1 MENGGNG
8 VPSGR
13 ITRSLRMG
21 CEAENAA
28 HVEEFGRD
36 MVTANLSKNTITNY
50 PQIAN
55 QLGLGTVGGLR
66 AHTVRWL
73 HTIHT

>member
-13 ITRSLRMG
+13 ITRSRRMG

-55 QLGLGTVGGLR
+55 QLGHGRRSPCLYRPLAT
-66 AHTVRWL
+66 H